1 MNQPNGGYHHGHLR
15 NALILAAAA
24 LIEEQGSLSFS
35 ITDAAKRAGVS
46 SAAPYR
52 HFQDKND
59 LLDNVRDLAFIGLH
73 QALEETQKIYRS
85 SSDTIAAVS
94 AMSLTYLNYAREK
107 RAFFSLM
114 WEDHGQMHPERQN
127 LAHKSVGF
135 SLLLAS
141 VEKHLVPS
149 SRKSLSSADQ
159 KQALRVATQL
169 WALAH
174 GVATLESNQLLDL
187 FDESAQ
193 AEAILIEAGTALLTN
208 IASGNR
214 ECLQA
219 EG

>member
-1 MNQPNGGYHHGHLR
+1 MKHASSGYHHGHLR
-15 NALILAAAA
+15 DALILATAA

-52 HFQDKND
+52 HFHDKND

-73 QALEETQKIYRS
+73 EALEETQRLYQNT
-85 SSDTIAAVS
+85 SDTGAAVT
-94 AMSLTYLNYAREK
+94 AMGLTYLNYARNK

-114 WEDHGQMHPERQN
+114 WEDHGQMQPERQN
-127 LAHKSVGF
+127 LAHKSTGF
-135 SLLLAS
+135 SLLLTS
-141 VEKHLVPS
+141 VETHLVTG
-149 SRKSLSSADQ
+149 RLKSLTAADR
-159 KQALRVATQL
+159 KTALTVATQL

-193 AEAILIEAGTALLTN
+193 AEEILAEAASALLAGIGST
-208 IASGNR
+208 R
-214 ECLQA
+214 KT
-219 EG
+219 

>member
-1 MNQPNGGYHHGHLR
+1 MSRCSSSYHHGHLR
-15 NALILAAAA
+15 DALILAAAA

-52 HFQDKND
+52 HFHDRNN

-73 QALEETQKIYRS
+73 EALEATQKQHQ
-85 SSDTIAAVS
+85 DTLDTVATVIAMA
-94 AMSLTYLNYAREK
+94 LTYLNYAREK

-114 WEDHGQMHPERQN
+114 WEDHGQMQPERQN
-127 LAHKSVGF
+127 LAHKSRGF

-141 VEKHLVPS
+141 VEAHLVTERP
-149 SRKSLSSADQ
+149 KSLTAEDR
-159 KQALRVATQL
+159 KAALTVATQL

-187 FDESAQ
+187 FDASAQ
-193 AEAILIEAGTALLTN
+193 AEAILAEAASALLAGIDTVCN
-208 IASGNR
+208 T
-214 ECLQA
+214 
-219 EG
+219 

>member
-1 MNQPNGGYHHGHLR
+1 MKHPSSGYHHGHLR
-15 NALILAAAA
+15 DAMILATAA

-52 HFQDKND
+52 HFHDKND

-73 QALEETQKIYRS
+73 EALEETQKQFK
-85 SSDTIAAVS
+85 DTANPVAAVT
-94 AMSLTYLNYAREK
+94 AMGLTYLNYARDK

-114 WEDHGQMHPERQN
+114 WEDHGQMQPERQN
-127 LAHKSVGF
+127 LEHKSVGF

-141 VEKHLVPS
+141 VENYLVAG
-149 SRKSLSSADQ
+149 RHKSLTASDR
-159 KQALRVATQL
+159 KTALTVATQL

-187 FDESAQ
+187 FYESAQ
-193 AEAILIEAGTALLTN
+193 AEVILAEAASALLAGIDATR
-208 IASGNR
+208 ST
-214 ECLQA
+214 
-219 EG
+219 